1 MIRYLTLWMLVKM
14 DIEGE
19 RRLWNEYI
27 VRMVSDAIF
36 PFVISDETSIQKQH
50 MNFLNGKKRFVR
62 YAQNHTHIE
71 QTRALSFLESSRF
84 NEVCFMIG
92 YDTLFVKKTFDFVQ
106 DCLTRKK
113 QIYKT
118 LNKRYEVQ
126 QKKIAANSW

>member
-1 MIRYLTLWMLVKM
+1 
-14 DIEGE
+14 
-19 RRLWNEYI
+19 
-27 VRMVSDAIF
+27 
-36 PFVISDETSIQKQH
+36 
-50 MNFLNGKKRFVR
+50 
-62 YAQNHTHIE
+62 
-71 QTRALSFLESSRF
+71 
-84 NEVCFMIG
+84 MIG